1 MNSVTLEQL
10 ELDEISIRKTYYSI
24 IESLLFAT
32 GDPLY
37 INTIASIIECTVN
50 FTEQLLDEMIK
61 IYDEDR
67 SRGLRIVNINSEY
80 QMVTKPKNSD
90 QIQKLLKTNIR
101 QSLSRASLETL
112 AIIAYKQPIT
122 RIEIEEIRGVKSD
135 RAITTLIEKSLIK
148 ESGKKDVVGRP
159 NLYGTTEEFLKH
171 FNFNNIEQ
179 LPSLDNFIKDIE
191 LEDEINLI

>member
-1 MNSVTLEQL
+1 
-10 ELDEISIRKTYYSI
+10 
-24 IESLLFAT
+24 
-32 GDPLY
+32 
-37 INTIASIIECTVN
+37 IIECTVN

>member
-10 ELDEISIRKTYYSI
+10 ELDEISLRKTYYSI
-24 IESLLFAT
+24 IESLLFAA

-37 INTIASIIECTVN
+37 INTIAAIIECPVN
-50 FTEQLLDEMIK
+50 FTEKLLDEMIK
-61 IYDEDR
+61 NYEEDK
-67 SRGLRIVNINSEY
+67 SRGLRIININSEY
-80 QMVTKPKNSD
+80 QMATKPINSD
-90 QIQKLLKTNIR
+90 HIQKLLKTNIR

-135 RAITTLIEKSLIK
+135 RAITTLIEKNLIK

-179 LPSLDNFIKDIE
+179 MPSLDNFIKDIE
-191 LEDEINLI
+191 LEEETNLM